1 MKKMVAVGATAA
13 LILMG
18 ASPAFAQDAVAID
31 DSEATGGD
39 VTFLFAPQLQFGLQ
53 AQYGDAVADDDGVA
67 IVASDQWI
75 VQNQANAG
83 DGTIDDLNQGVD
95 FVGDFYYW

>member
-1 MKKMVAVGATAA
+1 MKKMLAVGATAA
-13 LILMG
+13 LLLTA
-18 ASPAFAQDAVAID
+18 ASPAMAQDAVAID
-31 DSEATGGD
+31 DSVARGGD
-39 VTFLFAPQLQFGLQ
+39 VTFLYAPQVQFGLQ

-67 IVASDQWI
+67 RVHSDQWI

-95 FVGDFYYW
+95 YVGDDIF